1 MTNINHDS
9 VAAYVV
15 VIMIA
20 RLGREACDETLK
32 SSGDMV
38 PRAPR
43 SVNKDR

>member
-1 MTNINHDS
+1 MTNIDHDS

-15 VIMIA
+15 VIIIA
-20 RLGREACDETLK
+20 RLGREACDGYPK

-43 SVNKDR
+43 SVNKDL